1 LRATG
6 FRPRDHGA
14 RPRWRWRGQP
24 ISHPSKTHL
33 ARGAARGGMS
43 LWGSLL
49 ALALLPLLA
58 SSYNTN
64 QLVILTPEEL
74 KPMILRVSHPESS
87 CFTSEMQAAMPH
99 ALNPKATEKA
109 ELILEKLVRVS
120 CGKHKCARPQPIWW
134 IEEHVKVVQLLAKM
148 RKSSACPLF
157 CFIAGNPGHMST
169 GRYIVAGRVWWSGA
183 VWCCPLQR
191 SYRARRAAAASGSS
205 SSSPRSGRCCRRRRR
220 ARTAASRKQ
229 VEAGG
234 QPGHR
239 RGALPQRTHRVQ
251 QGAHLRL
258 PVRPSSARNSH
269 SPASPVTLPPQ
280 RRSKPTPKCSRRC
293 GNAGHTRAPRT
304 QTDLCVGASLWWRQ
318 PGRSRRQNLIETL
331 RRGGALQR

>member
-1 LRATG
+1 
-6 FRPRDHGA
+6 
-14 RPRWRWRGQP
+14 
-24 ISHPSKTHL
+24 
-33 ARGAARGGMS
+33 M
-43 LWGSLL
+43 

-183 VWCCPLQR
+183 VWCCPMQR

-220 ARTAASRKQ
+220 ARTAASRTSGSWWTTWPSARRATSTHSSCSTRSSSTATGAAFLRTQLALACLTRHTAASASLQAYSKMLSALWKCWAHSGTSHTDGP
-229 VEAGG
+229 VCWCVSLVAPAG
-234 QPGHR
+234 P
-239 RGALPQRTHRVQ
+239 L
-251 QGAHLRL
+251 
-258 PVRPSSARNSH
+258 SSA
-269 SPASPVTLPPQ
+269 
-280 RRSKPTPKCSRRC
+280 KP
-293 GNAGHTRAPRT
+293 H
-304 QTDLCVGASLWWRQ
+304 
-318 PGRSRRQNLIETL
+318 
-331 RRGGALQR
+331 